1 MFSCPNFFFLFSI
14 FNNPFLLTL
23 QFSEESVIETGPDL
37 PHDVSFKVI
46 VIGDSGVG
54 KSNMLNRW
62 IKGCF
67 GSETIIATTQCAFHQ
82 KTFKMKAKDGSEKD
96 RIVAVRLWDTGVWF

>member
-1 MFSCPNFFFLFSI
+1 
-14 FNNPFLLTL
+14 
-23 QFSEESVIETGPDL
+23 VIETASDVTP
-37 PHDVSFKVI
+37 DVSFKVI

-82 KTFKMKAKDGSEKD
+82 KTFKMKAKDGADKD
-96 RIVAVRLWDTGVWF
+96 RIVAVRLWDTGMHSE